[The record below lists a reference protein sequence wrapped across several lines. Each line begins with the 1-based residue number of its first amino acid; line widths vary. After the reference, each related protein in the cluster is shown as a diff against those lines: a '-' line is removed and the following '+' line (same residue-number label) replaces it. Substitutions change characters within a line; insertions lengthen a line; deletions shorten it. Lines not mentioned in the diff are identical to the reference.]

1 MHNNIHK
8 THHLFTFI
16 KTEELVILSFR
27 KFNKKKYYKQTC
39 SLESSLKCFN
49 KNLVFCKFFKNKSSK
64 SKKYFMTS
72 KEFLVFLYGIEVL
85 NKLDTKLIQVKMMTH
100 QTNKSVNKNNKYHDD
115 VDVNRGEI
123 YR

>member
-1 MHNNIHK
+1 
-8 THHLFTFI
+8 
-16 KTEELVILSFR
+16 
-27 KFNKKKYYKQTC
+27 
-39 SLESSLKCFN
+39 
-49 KNLVFCKFFKNKSSK
+49 
-64 SKKYFMTS
+64 MTS